1 TPRAAPCLPRPL
13 QARHPTTMVATH
25 PLALTREQLALIQS
39 AADAVPAK
47 WRERFLL
54 AVQDALLGRDPVLNA
69 DVLAAVGRLRARCSW
84 APVHQASATTK
95 AVAGVP
101 F

>member
-1 TPRAAPCLPRPL
+1 
-13 QARHPTTMVATH
+13 MVTTH

-54 AVQDALLGRDPVLNA
+54 AVQDALLGRDPIINA
-69 DVLAAVGRLRARCSW
+69 DVVAAVGRLRRTMLLGSGT
-84 APVHQASATTK
+84 PSLS
-95 AVAGVP
+95 P
-101 F
+101 DD